1 MNKLIFILSSILL
14 LFVACEYEPSGNNFV
29 DLTPP
34 ENIIPIEISLNDI
47 NPSDTIYLYKNTL
60 ISIKISSPKDL
71 QQAVVLLDGEQ
82 YENMGRNFSD
92 FTFYPNQMD
101 EGVHKLT
108 VDAIFTS
115 GTGSL
120 AEMMGLEGYTGELSW
135 NIRVVHNAQNR
146 FKVNYRVNEEGFFEL
161 FWNNAIPENFIE
173 RYTIDLL
180 LTQESEITINDA
192 KQKSFVDYGYVCK
205 YAYYEVK
212 TYLKDGTIF
221 TRTLSID
228 IPAPKVYFE
237 DLGVDSLRVYWNK
250 PFANARINLIEENKT
265 IAIEIQDT
273 SIIIPQLFGKTRKFN
288 LEITP
293 LKAGYDYYHTKSSDW
308 SNFRQGT
315 SLGLPNWELYA
326 YSIKDNTIYTRKYNN
341 LVAFDATSLQETNTV
356 SIMGNPWGFAYG
368 GKIASAP
375 HNSTVAAMTG
385 EETWI
390 FTDSRFVNP
399 IKISPLRGD
408 VNTRLCALTSND
420 RFFVVQQDANICKI
434 FNSLTGEKIFELPF
448 TYKTIYT
455 FPDFATVSEN
465 GQFFC
470 ASSDNGIEIFEIDG
484 TTTNLLYTDTRD
496 YSGAMFVPSQPDKL
510 LIRVGTDIEI
520 RQLPNFN
527 VIQTLDVSA
536 NGAFLCNIDPASM
549 SLLYYQNDS
558 LKVCKIDNLAE
569 TTFKIK
575 SDEKLCKMFNNKVLT
590 YGKGG
595 ICFDINPYVRN

>member
-1 MNKLIFILSSILL
+1 MNKLIFIISTTIL
-14 LFVACEYEPSGNNFV
+14 LFVACEYEPRGNNFL

-34 ENIIPIEISLNDI
+34 EDIIPIEISLNDI

-60 ISIKISSPKDL
+60 ISIKISSPIDL

-82 YENMGRNFSD
+82 YKNIGSELPG
-92 FTFYPNQMD
+92 FTFYPDQMD

-135 NIRVVHNAQNR
+135 NIRVIHHPQDR

-161 FWNNAIPENFIE
+161 FWNNAIPDNYIE
-173 RYTIDLL
+173 RYTVDLL
-180 LTQESEITINDA
+180 LTQESQITINA
-192 KQKSFVDYGYVCK
+192 AQQKSFVDYGYVCK

-237 DLGVDSLRVYWNK
+237 DLGVDSLRVYWDK
-250 PFANARINLIEENKT
+250 PFANSRINLIVENKT
-265 IAIEIQDT
+265 IATEIQDT
-273 SIIIPQLFGKTRKFN
+273 SIIIPQLFGKTRQFN

-293 LKAGYDYYHTKSSDW
+293 LKAGYEYYHTKSSDW

-315 SLGLPNWELYA
+315 SLGLPNWDLYA
-326 YSIKDNTIYTRKYNN
+326 YSITDNIIFTSKYNN
-341 LVAFDATSLQETNTV
+341 LVAFDATSLQEINTM

-390 FTDSRFVNP
+390 FTDSRFINP

-420 RFFVVQQDANICKI
+420 RFFVVAQNANICKI

-455 FPDFATVSEN
+455 FPDFVTVSEN

-470 ASSDNGIEIFEIDG
+470 ASSENGIEIFEING
-484 TTTNLLYTDTRD
+484 TTTNLLYTDTKQ
-496 YSGAMFVPSQPDKL
+496 YKGAMFVPSQPDKL
-510 LIRVGTDIEI
+510 LIRVGTGIEI

-527 VIQTLDVSA
+527 LIQTLDVSA

-549 SLLYYQNDS
+549 SLLYHQNDS
-558 LKVCKIDNLAE
+558 LKVCKLDNLAE
-569 TTFKIK
+569 TIFKIR
-575 SDEKLCKMFNNKVLT
+575 SDEKTCKMFNNKLLT
-590 YGKGG
+590 HGKGG
-595 ICFDINPYVRN
+595 ICFDINPYLSN